1 VLVTSRLE
9 ILFAAQHQAGDLPC
23 RFLWDGLSSALL
35 QENEHAAWACCAEVA
50 RGDAGMT
57 HDGGACIL
65 AVMQND
71 FALPLWRLFN
81 LHDMVEA
88 WLDKEASVRVA
99 LFDSPLVVPY
109 WTDSGDTSSLLTA
122 VMAAACATRQIE
134 HSHHPHPAA
143 GEAVHQTPERRPPV
157 PPGAPV
163 DGPVDVLS
171 YCAFMG
177 WPEQEALIE
186 QVATRG
192 ECGWMLVSDGR
203 AVAPIPSAHYQDWL
217 DLPMH
222 CEFAALTPEQV
233 RTAFVEA
240 APSRFGALLERAE
253 LDFVWVQ
260 FRNWLWTGARW
271 RRLGLLLDRAYR
283 PRVFLSGGE
292 SGKGGAWCLN
302 DGFASA
308 GARVISLAHS
318 GMGYTSLKR
327 WMSGYRGNLLVWG
340 DEDARA
346 LRPWVDQ
353 SARLTPTG
361 SMRRDLAYI
370 GTVVSQD
377 NTPAPRT
384 PPTVVFFTQRV
395 GDDAVAWAHP
405 SRHAALWTRLLAF
418 VRARP
423 DLRFVIKGHPR
434 YDYWDLYE
442 GPEFRS
448 LPNLSISRDP
458 ARSLLVDAGLAV
470 LVNSPSTVSL
480 EAMAV
485 NVPVLYLKDDDPVG
499 RDALIEQDGVEVVTG
514 ADGMGPAIDRLLGDP
529 ALRHACIDRQQAFL
543 RRAFI
548 YTGPDSVEAVDQVVG
563 QTRDGAT
570 RSDAVDTCAQALTE
584 FIRALG
590 AATAGGMNLD
600 EFSRRARRVRS
611 AWAQPGDTVARLID
625 LRRFGGYALHMAC
638 WRSAVSRGV
647 PASRLVIAAY
657 RGLPRSVRPSPRI
670 LLRYLKES
678 LTRDAREPR
687 AARTR
692 AVETP

>member
-1 VLVTSRLE
+1 
-9 ILFAAQHQAGDLPC
+9 
-23 RFLWDGLSSALL
+23 
-35 QENEHAAWACCAEVA
+35 
-50 RGDAGMT
+50 
-57 HDGGACIL
+57 
-65 AVMQND
+65 
-71 FALPLWRLFN
+71 
-81 LHDMVEA
+81 
-88 WLDKEASVRVA
+88 
-99 LFDSPLVVPY
+99 
-109 WTDSGDTSSLLTA
+109 
-122 VMAAACATRQIE
+122 
-134 HSHHPHPAA
+134 
-143 GEAVHQTPERRPPV
+143 
-157 PPGAPV
+157 
-163 DGPVDVLS
+163 
-171 YCAFMG
+171 
-177 WPEQEALIE
+177 
-186 QVATRG
+186 
-192 ECGWMLVSDGR
+192 
-203 AVAPIPSAHYQDWL
+203 
-217 DLPMH
+217 
-222 CEFAALTPEQV
+222 
-233 RTAFVEA
+233 
-240 APSRFGALLERAE
+240 
-253 LDFVWVQ
+253 
-260 FRNWLWTGARW
+260 
-271 RRLGLLLDRAYR
+271 
-283 PRVFLSGGE
+283 
-292 SGKGGAWCLN
+292 
-302 DGFASA
+302 
-308 GARVISLAHS
+308 
-318 GMGYTSLKR
+318 
-327 WMSGYRGNLLVWG
+327 
-340 DEDARA
+340 
-346 LRPWVDQ
+346 
-353 SARLTPTG
+353 
-361 SMRRDLAYI
+361 
-370 GTVVSQD
+370 
-377 NTPAPRT
+377 
-384 PPTVVFFTQRV
+384 VVFFTQRV